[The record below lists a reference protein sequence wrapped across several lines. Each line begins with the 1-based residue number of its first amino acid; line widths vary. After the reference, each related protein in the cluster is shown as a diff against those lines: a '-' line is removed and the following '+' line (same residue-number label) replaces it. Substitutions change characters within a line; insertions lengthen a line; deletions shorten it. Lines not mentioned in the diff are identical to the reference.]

1 MGTRGRE
8 IVAAKTDV
16 SKLIVSLN
24 KAFADEWLAYYQYWI
39 GAQIVHGPMRP
50 EAVVELTEHAGDE
63 LRHAD
68 MLAKRIIQLD
78 GTPILEPKK
87 WYEASSCGFLPPTDT
102 HIKKILQ
109 QNVKGEQ
116 CAISAYEKLLE
127 TTKDADPITYQI
139 IYKILADEVE
149 HEDDLQNLLKDLE
162 IG

>member
-1 MGTRGRE
+1 MGRK

-16 SKLIVSLN
+16 TKLIETLN
-24 KAFADEWLAYYQYWI
+24 KAFADEWLAYYQYWV

-63 LRHAD
+63 LCHAD
-68 MLAKRIIQLD
+68 MLAKRILQLD

-87 WYEASSCGFLPPTDT
+87 WYVASNCGFSAPTDP

-127 TTKDADPITYQI
+127 STKDADPITYQM
-139 IYKILADEVE
+139 IYSILADEVE
-149 HEDDLQNLLKDLE
+149 HEDDLQKLLKDLE